1 MVSVYFDVSRCD
13 DISESTEEGE
23 RGDDLECRMD
33 EGTAVYSMVD
43 ASHDA
48 VAIEWWDMDK
58 EEDIALWNSVDDVE
72 EEAWLW

>member
-1 MVSVYFDVSRCD
+1 
-13 DISESTEEGE
+13 
-23 RGDDLECRMD
+23 MD